1 MSWLWTAQGST
12 VDPRLLD
19 YYNRELR
26 HLREI
31 GGEFAG
37 EFPKIASR
45 LALDSFECADPYV
58 ERLLE
63 GFAFLAARV
72 QLKIDA
78 EFPRFT
84 SHLLEFAYPHYL
96 APTPSMAVVQFKP
109 DTSEASLQDGLPV
122 LRHTSLRSQIGK
134 GEQTACEYRTTQDIT
149 LWPLEIVV
157 AEYLSSPNAITNLGA
172 PSLPGLKAGIRLRLR
187 TTTGQPFN
195 QIAVDTLPIF
205 LRGSG
210 SLPVQLYEQFL
221 ANAFAVAVL
230 PTKKDDDWC
239 EVITKSPIRMIGFE
253 DSQAI
258 LPFGPR
264 SFQGYRLLHEY
275 FAFPERFLFVEL
287 TGLRDAARRCET
299 AELDLIIMLDRQQ
312 PKLINSLEPSQFA
325 LFCVPI
331 INLFPRRVDR
341 IHLTQMEP
349 EYHVIPDRTRP
360 LDFEVYELTE
370 VVGYGSNQNEERA
383 FLPFYGS
390 NSGYR
395 HRAENAYYTIERRK
409 RLLSAKQRRQG
420 LRSSYVGSETYI
432 SLVDAMETPY
442 SGELKQL
449 GLQSLCTNRDL
460 PLHMPVGQGA
470 TDFDLVTGG
479 TIRSIR
485 CIAGPTRPRP
495 SVAGGA
501 ATWRLISH
509 LSLNYL
515 SLMDTDRLQGAAALR
530 EMLTLYGDPN
540 DDAVRKQIEG
550 VLSTQTK
557 NVVRRV
563 DAVGPIVFGRGVE
576 VTVKFEES
584 AFEGGGAFL
593 LGAVLDHFFARYA
606 SLNTFT
612 ETVITT
618 ADRGEIMRW
627 PIRIGRRQTL

>member
-134 GEQTACEYRTTQDIT
+134 GEQTACEYRTAQDIT

>member
-134 GEQTACEYRTTQDIT
+134 GEQTACEYRTAQDIT

-195 QIAVDTLPIF
+195 QVAVDTLPIF

-287 TGLRDAARRCET
+287 TGLREAARRCET

-370 VVGYGSNQNEERA
+370 VVGYGANQSEERA